1 MVNFNT
7 ETEWTNLQGKTLQ
20 YGPRDSGIRVGQV
33 IVFDVILSSGAKFSV
48 AVGLA
53 IAGFAMPYP
62 PLQLFMV
69 VTGCILTGILYL
81 ALRDEW
87 DAQLDLLDQHIE
99 KRKPAPAPETTK
111 APPQEIVIRR
121 ENATGY
127 NERTIKVPNPP
138 SAAFLIAVYRSRQ
151 STGRIPGE
159 RFFADPAQFGD
170 KADAWLD
177 VLEQLEIVEKI
188 GEYETSPRRWS
199 DHWTLKKALQV
210 FGYVDEWDAQL
221 ELLAEHVEKG
231 VPAQVPPQLQ
241 IVRAQPPATPKITEK

>member
-1 MVNFNT
+1 MVDYNT
-7 ETEWTNLQGKTLQ
+7 ETPWTNLQGKAVQ
-20 YGPRDSGIRVGQV
+20 YSPRDNGIRVGQV
-33 IVFDVILSSGAKFSV
+33 IVFDVILASGAKFSV

-53 IAGFAMPYP
+53 IAGVAMPYP
-62 PLQLFMV
+62 PLQLFMI
-69 VTGCILTGILYL
+69 VTGGILTGILYL

-99 KRKPAPAPETTK
+99 RRRDKKSTEDKPAGNPMEREPV
-111 APPQEIVIRR
+111 QIVIRK

-138 SAAFLIAVYRSRQ
+138 SAAFIVAVHRARQ

-199 DHWTLKKALQV
+199 DHWTVDKALRV
-210 FGYVDEWDAQL
+210 FGYVDE
-221 ELLAEHVEKG
+221 AEEVA
-231 VPAQVPPQLQ
+231 AQVPPQVPPQPQ
-241 IVRAQPPATPKITEK
+241 IAARAAPRNPQNAR